1 VRKKRPVGVCRKK
14 QVVRLEKEESMSGP
28 FIFIGTYTIRRGK
41 LEETKKHLQE
51 VSDLV
56 ETNEPRLIG
65 FDFYLDQ
72 EGNKVTCVQVHP
84 DAASMEFHMKVVG
97 EHIEDAF
104 EYLEKTESLEV
115 YGTLPDTLAD
125 QLGKFV
131 EPGGLSIMPI
141 HEVGFTRA
149 GVR

>member
-1 VRKKRPVGVCRKK
+1 
-14 QVVRLEKEESMSGP
+14 MSGP
-28 FIFIGTYTIRRGK
+28 FIFIGTYTIRGGR
-41 LEETKKHLQE
+41 LEEAKKHLQE
-51 VSDLV
+51 VTDLV

-65 FDFYLDQ
+65 FNFYLDE

-84 DAASMEFHMKVVG
+84 DAASMEFHMNLVA
-97 EHIEDAF
+97 EHIRHAF
-104 EYLEKTESLEV
+104 DFLEKTESLEV
-115 YGTLPDTLAD
+115 YGAPSDALAV